1 MLYYFIAFVNFGERM
16 IIRFNELEFKNI
28 LSFGAKP
35 TVINFDKGL
44 ILISGKNGSG
54 KSTIM
59 DALSF
64 CLYGQPYRKIKIQEL
79 INRRNKKGLLVSCK
93 FSIGDDVFKII
104 RGLKPDITEIYK
116 NDQPL
121 NLLSSKKLN
130 QEELDKIIGINYK
143 LFKQIISL
151 SVNYNEPFLSLGL
164 TEKRDIIEQI
174 FDIRI
179 FADMLKILKK
189 DVADIKIQEQL
200 NQKTLELLTINLTSL
215 RKRLVEANNA
225 KQNFEDNKE
234 KNLKDVEDKIQ
245 NKEKEIKEIETEINN
260 INLDLNDIKRIQH
273 EIKSTIEL
281 KNNIENDRIKYEIS
295 KENYENNIEFLTN
308 NNICP
313 TCNSIIDDSH
323 KEKEI
328 SKFKIKIK
336 EDDIKIIEYQNEY
349 KILIEKLLELSNKN
363 SDLLEFKNKKEK
375 LADRLKIYIEHMEE
389 YLKLKEDI
397 INRKF
402 DIDVISLNKEL
413 QEKSSEYKI
422 IYKQT
427 KKYKQ
432 DLIIKDQVSKILS
445 DSGIKSFLFEKFIPI
460 LNLKINEYL
469 QLFNIPIR
477 LEFNNTMDEKI
488 INIGSRDSTSYNAYS
503 EGEKKRIDMAILLSF
518 INMTKLICNWNCNIL
533 LIDEILDGAL
543 DEDGLNALIVNLND
557 MAYDSNMNILIIS
570 HRVQHNY
577 TDKFKKIIQINKNQ
591 NKFSDIEFIDKEAGY
606 V

>member
-1 MLYYFIAFVNFGERM
+1 M